1 MEPLITKPKFFFFM
15 MTKRIVTQSCQG
27 IYIYKV
33 YILAISQQRKTHFYH
48 ALRPLLFTFNQFNYF
63 LKLVPSLEF
72 QKKFAVFHF
81 LSAISEKQESTIIES
96 LKFKVSSY
104 GILKIQKTI
113 SLAKV
118 SLKKQFNLIDVSCCD
133 KYN

>member
-1 MEPLITKPKFFFFM
+1 MLRNCLLEIPGVSI
-15 MTKRIVTQSCQG
+15 I
-27 IYIYKV
+27 
-33 YILAISQQRKTHFYH
+33 ILAISLQRKTHFYH

-63 LKLVPSLEF
+63 LKLVPWLEF
-72 QKKFAVFHF
+72 QNKIAVFHF
-81 LSAISEKQESTIIES
+81 LSAISEKQESTIIEG

-133 KYN
+133 KYNWCIIIDSPTDL